1 MTTTTSES
9 GPSPVNNPL
18 YPQAPLFSSS
28 SNNNNQNNNNNN
40 AGATTVAP
48 LSSNSLQAVANKGTP
63 ATLNLDDIFG
73 DCFFTPD
80 GDTVFLSDQQQ
91 QQQQSQQQQ
100 QQQQDGNQNHHNS
113 NSHHPNMIRSG
124 ESQVTHYASKPSTLT
139 HPNQQHQL
147 QQPPMTHSSNVYVPV
162 AQGGGLATTNLDKNP
177 ATHRALVM
185 GQAPASSSSS
195 APNSNSNN
203 KQQQQQQQQAKP
215 RQTVPFVQPPQQRHH
230 MQFVA
235 PALPNNTTTNNSNS
249 KSSKTT
255 KRSRG
260 SSALAAERKMND
272 RQKVER

>member
-1 MTTTTSES
+1 
-9 GPSPVNNPL
+9 
-18 YPQAPLFSSS
+18 
-28 SNNNNQNNNNNN
+28 
-40 AGATTVAP
+40 
-48 LSSNSLQAVANKGTP
+48 VANKGTP

-91 QQQQSQQQQ
+91 QSQQQ
-100 QQQQDGNQNHHNS
+100 QQQQDGNQNHLINHN
-113 NSHHPNMIRSG
+113 PNMIQSG

-139 HPNQQHQL
+139 HPNQNQQQNQQQQL
-147 QQPPMTHSSNVYVPV
+147 QPPMTHSSNVYVPV

-185 GQAPASSSSS
+185 GQAPASSLSSA
-195 APNSNSNN
+195 APNSNPNN
-203 KQQQQQQQQAKP
+203 KQQQQQLAKP

-235 PALPNNTTTNNSNS
+235 PALPNNTNSNSNS

-272 RQKVER
+272 RQKVERRYVRFLSCLFVMILLPSFLLLYSMLPSKTSLVAT